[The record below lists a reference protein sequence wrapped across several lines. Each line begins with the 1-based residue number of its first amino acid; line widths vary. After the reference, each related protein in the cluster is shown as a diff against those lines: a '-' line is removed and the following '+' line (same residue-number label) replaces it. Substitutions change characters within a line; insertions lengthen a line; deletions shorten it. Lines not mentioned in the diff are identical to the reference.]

1 MQEGNPA
8 PCKLHAVQLVSQ
20 PNPACSPRLS
30 NHSSFDRR
38 MLVPRYRYR
47 CMDGST
53 SIPSHIPSVH
63 LFSSFHIRIAV
74 QPFFLLT
81 SSFDTDHVAKHN
93 RLNQPC
99 PFPADPQHSAISACR
114 SGSHPRTL
122 PLPRTN
128 SLLPISFSLPTNVHV
143 AVAKT
148 PKNLDSG
155 ASCGACK
162 LCYSVRDVK
171 PELSFPRC
179 WVSFVVE

>member
-8 PCKLHAVQLVSQ
+8 PSKLHALQLVSQ
-20 PNPACSPRLS
+20 PNPACSSRLS
-30 NHSSFDRR
+30 NDSSFDRR
-38 MLVPRYRYR
+38 RLVPRYWYR

-53 SIPSHIPSVH
+53 FISSHISSAH

-74 QPFFLLT
+74 QPFFHLT
-81 SSFDTDHVAKHN
+81 SSFDIDDVAKHH

-99 PFPADPQHSAISACR
+99 LGPFPADPQHSAISACR

-128 SLLPISFSLPTNVHV
+128 SLLPISLSLPTNVHV

-148 PKNLDSG
+148 P
-155 ASCGACK
+155 
-162 LCYSVRDVK
+162 
-171 PELSFPRC
+171 
-179 WVSFVVE
+179 